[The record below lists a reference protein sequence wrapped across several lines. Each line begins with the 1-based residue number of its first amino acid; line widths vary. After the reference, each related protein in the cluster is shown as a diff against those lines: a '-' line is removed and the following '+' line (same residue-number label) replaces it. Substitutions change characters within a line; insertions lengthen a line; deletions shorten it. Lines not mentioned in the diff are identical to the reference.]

1 MKLLENRTYI
11 FLLCTIF
18 ALSVSAGYGQGNF
31 QTASDTA
38 YIHSILAKAKH
49 LQAQSSFDSTLMLAN
64 RADSLSQQISYEK
77 GMVDAAILLAT
88 TYAERQEL
96 DKALS
101 IVNQG
106 IEDFPETERIGE
118 LYRIKG
124 AALHDQG
131 DIIQALPVL
140 QQALE
145 KANLL
150 PDSARGRFLAGVHQ
164 DLATTYSSF
173 GNMNESFRNYL
184 KAIEYAE
191 SESDSSLLT
200 VLYNNLG
207 VAYHQSNENEKSR
220 YYLERSLTFA
230 RLINSPIDEYRAHLN
245 LANTL
250 RGMGQYQSALENYEI
265 AEQFWRELRPN
276 VPPAIIIH
284 NQGKT
289 LLEMDQYREA
299 EQLLMA
305 SLDMSQEMGI
315 PQGMYFNHFELSRL
329 YLELNRNEEAVSHG
343 EQALNLAKGSGS
355 SSTLVNAQELM
366 HKVYAAAGRYIKA
379 YDILRANK
387 ILTDSLT
394 NLEKEKELAQLES
407 QLEIGRQQQVN
418 ELLQQKQEQQVKRL
432 RTQYILIVAAI
443 LIIILI
449 AALLVISR
457 KTAQEKEQLLQENR
471 ARKEELEDL
480 NSAKDRVFAV
490 VSHDLRSPLTSVQGI
505 LELVKDEIVKG
516 DDLKRLVED
525 IDLSVQ
531 ENVNVIEDL
540 LTWAKEQLS
549 GFNLK
554 LKEVA
559 LKPLFRDI
567 IISQSFTALRKNV
580 TLESNLNDV
589 SVLGDANALRII
601 FRNLISNAIKY
612 TEHGDAVQIESREQD
627 DSVVIL
633 VKDNGIGI
641 PEKSVQ
647 KIFNSKTW
655 SREGTK
661 QEKGSGIGLSL
672 SKEFTE
678 RMNGKIWFES
688 KEGEGTTF
696 FVEFPKA

>member
-1 MKLLENRTYI
+1 MLTVRTYRFI
-11 FLLCTIF
+11 LCIIL
-18 ALSVSAGYGQGNF
+18 ALCGLTGYAQEDF
-31 QTASDTA
+31 ETTADTA
-38 YIHSILAKAKH
+38 YIHSLLLKAKQ

-64 RADSLSQQISYEK
+64 RADSLSQMIGYEE
-77 GMVDAAILLAT
+77 GLVNAAILLAD

-96 DKALS
+96 DSALA
-101 IVNQG
+101 IVNQAM
-106 IEDFPETERIGE
+106 EEFPETERIGE

-124 AALHDQG
+124 AVLHDQG

-140 QQALE
+140 QQAVR

-150 PDSARGRFLAGVHQ
+150 ADSARGRFLAGIHQ
-164 DLATTYSSF
+164 DLANTYASF
-173 GNMNESFRNYL
+173 GDMNESFRNYL

-191 SESDSSLLT
+191 SESDTALLT

-207 VAYHQSNENEKSR
+207 LSYLHTEEHEKSK
-220 YYLERSLTFA
+220 YYLERSIAFA
-230 RLINSPIDEYRAHLN
+230 KIINNPIDEYRAHLN

-250 RGMGQYQSALENYEI
+250 REMGEYQSALDNYEI

-289 LLEMDQYREA
+289 LLEMNRYQEA
-299 EQLLMA
+299 EQLLLT
-305 SLDMSQEMGI
+305 SLDMSQEMGL

-329 YLELNRNEEAVSHG
+329 FLELDRNEEAVLHG

-355 SSTLVNAQELM
+355 SSTLLNAQELM
-366 HKVYAAAGRYIKA
+366 HKVYAAASRYIKA
-379 YDILRANK
+379 YEILRSNK

-394 NLEKEKELAQLES
+394 SLEKEKELAQLES
-407 QLEIGRQQQVN
+407 QLELSRQQQVN
-418 ELLQQKQEQQVKRL
+418 ELLQEKQEQQEKRL
-432 RTQYILIVAAI
+432 RTQYFLIVAAI

-449 AALLVISR
+449 AALLVFSR
-457 KTAQEKEQLLQENR
+457 KTTNEKEQLLQEIQ

-505 LELVKDEIVKG
+505 IELVKDEILKG

-525 IDLSVQ
+525 IDLSVK

-540 LTWAKEQLS
+540 LAWAKEQLS
-549 GFNLK
+549 GFNLE

-559 LKPLFRDI
+559 LKPLIKDI
-567 IISQSFTALRKNV
+567 ITSQSFTAISKNV
-580 TLESNLNDV
+580 TLESNLKDLK
-589 SVLGDANALRII
+589 VLADTNALRII

-612 TEHGDAVQIESREQD
+612 TERGDTIQIESQEKE
-627 DSVVIL
+627 DSVVIM

-641 PEKSVQ
+641 PKESVQ

-661 QEKGSGIGLSL
+661 KEKGSGFGLSL

-678 RMNGKIWFES
+678 KMNGKIWFES
-688 KEGEGTTF
+688 KEDEGTTF